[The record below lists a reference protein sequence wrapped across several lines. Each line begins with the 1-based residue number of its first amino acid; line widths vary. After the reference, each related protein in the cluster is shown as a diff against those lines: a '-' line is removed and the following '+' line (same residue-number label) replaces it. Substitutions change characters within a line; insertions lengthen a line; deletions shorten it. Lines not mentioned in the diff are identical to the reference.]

1 MTVENNPLLP
11 LTVDAPESSGG
22 LLNYC
27 RIKLPLG
34 VGEAIKGNTRA
45 LLRRGRDLPRSL
57 LPTAESTALGS
68 PNTEFVTFQKAAPR
82 MRTSP
87 DPCAEPE
94 GYRCFQLSAFTGIS
108 NLTWFQETR
117 IRQTKTLS
125 EAWLRTIQVDSHDIP
140 VGLLEVTEAEVARV
154 LRCPYRFFGLVHRAH

>member
-108 NLTWFQETR
+108 KPDMVSRDEDTPEENP
-117 IRQTKTLS
+117 IRSVAERLS
-125 EAWLRTIQVDSHDIP
+125 KWIVTILQS
-140 VGLLEVTEAEVARV
+140 VAR
-154 LRCPYRFFGLVHRAH
+154 